1 MEAVALGVLLLAEFG
16 WNLSVID
23 RAEVPRASPDQG
35 EDGRPTYRVPLE
47 KPRRGP
53 GRYYETRN
61 VTDDGAAS
69 PGRLITQALQATRF
83 ARAIVE
89 ELAPG
94 TDRLIVWRTARAGR
108 LRTDLDRHP
117 PVGPFCFGVT
127 TDAAKDWAEAEGLG
141 GQPVPAGAAHGDR
154 AGPAGA
160 RPALPGHP
168 RPSLRRCPTSAS
180 RPGPSR

>member
-1 MEAVALGVLLLAEFG
+1 MLLLAEYG

-35 EDGRPTYRVPLE
+35 EDGCPTYRIPLE

-83 ARAIVE
+83 ARSIVE
-89 ELAPG
+89 EMAPG
-94 TDRLIVWRTARAGR
+94 TGRLIVWRTARAGR
-108 LRTDLDRHP
+108 LPADLDGTRLSARSASALP
-117 PVGPFCFGVT
+117 RTPRKTGRRLRG
-127 TDAAKDWAEAEGLG
+127 WAG
-141 GQPVPAGAAHGDR
+141 GRSGG
-154 AGPAGA
+154 GGA
-160 RPALPGHP
+160 R
-168 RPSLRRCPTSAS
+168 
-180 RPGPSR
+180 